1 MKNKTL
7 PILIILLVSASFV
20 VYGKT
25 TVNFFVDYN
34 IITFAGFKDIIHF
47 NLQNNISQYIEYN
60 EIIPVYLAWKDKD
73 TFAYLRNLI
82 KEKKIE
88 FFRIKKSNTSN
99 KQEEWFFQEK
109 EKIKKKIFQI
119 LLPEQKLYIIQAQ
132 TNFIN
137 IFNFIELKK
146 ILSTITSTSSLQE
159 LNFKIDLKLF
169 LYSNIAEYFE
179 IVKRFKGIKYN
190 FFIISD
196 SEYKAPAEEIEE
208 FIDTVY
214 SLRMKK
220 NLTSSEKKIL
230 NFSLLDFTLKLS
242 PSLNNIL
249 LNLFPLTSI
258 LPRRYRIYSTE
269 YEIGENNYITLFDKE
284 NFFTFDT
291 ESGYLRKWFHY
302 KSGTALINFN
312 SLIEKV
318 YISKRRK
325 DKYNL
330 ITSQEIEYTRFHNG
344 INFKITFPENL
355 EMEKNII
362 LQNQHLFLSY
372 KIRNRMGRKQYYVFI
387 IENKFS
393 PSLYDMLLNLSSNI
407 ALYTPGRRNRFSN
420 ILSGVTKG
428 LVNMDTGYGIYI
440 DAYNR
445 MDGIEIYKGF
455 YYFNYIIYYRF
466 YLYPYESRVIT
477 FVLRK
482 IYFSK
487 RKRKRYLNKLFN
499 IKDQKWGR
507 CEINQTK

>member
-1 MKNKTL
+1 MKNKSI
-7 PILIILLVSASFV
+7 PILIILLVSASFI
-20 VYGKT
+20 YGKT

-34 IITFAGFKDIIHF
+34 VITFAGFKDIIHF
-47 NLQNNISQYIEYN
+47 NFQNNISQYIEYN
-60 EIIPVYLAWKDKD
+60 EVIPVYLSWKDKD
-73 TFAYLRNLI
+73 TFTYLRELI
-82 KEKKIE
+82 KEQKIK
-88 FFRIKKSNTSN
+88 FFRIKEPNN
-99 KQEEWFFQEK
+99 KNSQEKWFFQEK
-109 EKIKKKIFQI
+109 EKIRKKIFQA
-119 LLPEQKLYIIQAQ
+119 LTYEQEIAVIHPK

-146 ILSTITSTSSLQE
+146 VLSTITSTSRLQE

-169 LYSNIAEYFE
+169 LYSNITEYFE
-179 IVKRFKGIKYN
+179 IVKRFKSIKYN
-190 FFIISD
+190 FYIISD
-196 SEYKAPAEEIEE
+196 SEYKAPAKEIAE
-208 FIDTVY
+208 FIDAVY

-220 NLTSSEKKIL
+220 KLTSSEEKIF

-258 LPRRYRIYSTE
+258 LPRRYRISSTE

-291 ESGYLRKWFHY
+291 KNSYLRKWFHY
-302 KSGTALINFN
+302 KSGTALINFD

-325 DKYNL
+325 KKYNL
-330 ITSQEIEYTRFHNG
+330 ITSENIEYTRFHNG
-344 INFKITFPENL
+344 INFRIIFPESL
-355 EMEKNII
+355 EIEKNII

-372 KIRNRMGRKQYYVFI
+372 KIKNRTGRKRYYVFI

-393 PSLYDMLLNLSSNI
+393 PSLYDTLLKFKSNI
-407 ALYTPGRRNRFSN
+407 ALYKPGKRNRFSN
-420 ILSGVTKG
+420 ILSGLTKG

-440 DAYNR
+440 DTYNK
-445 MDGIEIYKGF
+445 MDGIEIFKGF
-455 YYFNYIIYYRF
+455 YYYNYIIYYRF
-466 YLYPYESRVIT
+466 YLYPYESKVIT
-477 FVLRK
+477 LTLRK
-482 IYFSK
+482 IYFNK
-487 RKRKRYLNKLFN
+487 RKRKRYLNKLFD